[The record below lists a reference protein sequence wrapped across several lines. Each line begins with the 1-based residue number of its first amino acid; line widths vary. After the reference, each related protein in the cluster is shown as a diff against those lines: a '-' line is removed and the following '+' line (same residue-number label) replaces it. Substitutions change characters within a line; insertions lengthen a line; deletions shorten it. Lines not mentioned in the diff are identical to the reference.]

1 MENITL
7 EKVITFST
15 CIEKLENINF
25 EDSLDYKLNDDGIS
39 AYGII
44 KLHGKI
50 KTIKGYEDFNDTIDV
65 DIFAPF
71 EQIIEKDKFTLKI
84 EKIDHQIIRNNLIL
98 KITLSINGF
107 KRIEEVENKTSDDIN
122 MTNEIENL
130 EEDNNYEKLL
140 EDYQNIEEKEEAEE
154 TIIDNEKNIEE
165 DDLVK
170 IITEE
175 THDICTPIDN
185 NRIKEKNVI
194 EENIDENWANNL
206 FTLNNSYVS
215 FYRIHRKIDDEDT
228 GDSKFELIKN
238 QEQ

>member
-84 EKIDHQIIRNNLIL
+84 EKIDH
-98 KITLSINGF
+98 
-107 KRIEEVENKTSDDIN
+107 
-122 MTNEIENL
+122 EIENL

-185 NRIKEKNVI
+185 NRIKEEKVI